1 MNISGKQSNNK
12 TVVQTIDLG
21 EITAEVVQKAI
32 KNIHLSVYPPSG
44 RVKIAAPLRMDLE
57 TIRIFA
63 ISKLGWIK
71 RQQTKLR
78 NQERE
83 APREY
88 VSSESHY
95 YLGKRYLLKVVEREG
110 KPLVTIKHDKLIL
123 QVKPGTI
130 TEQRQVLLQ
139 EWYREQLK
147 ALVPTYVSK
156 WEKIMGVEVAEFGI
170 KKMRTKWGTCNIE
183 AKRIWINLELA
194 KKPLECLE
202 YIVVHEMVHLLERSH
217 NARFMAYMNQFLPN
231 WKSLKEEL
239 NRLPVSHLDWGY

>member
-1 MNISGKQSNNK
+1 VGNIQSNK
-12 TVVQTIDLG
+12 PVVQTIDLG
-21 EITAEVVQKAI
+21 EITAEVVQKDI
-32 KNIHLSVYPPSG
+32 KNIHLSVYPPNG
-44 RVKIAAPLRMDLE
+44 RVKIAAPYRMDLE

-88 VSSESHY
+88 VSRESHY
-95 YLGKRYLLKVVEREG
+95 FLGKRYLLKVVERDS

-123 QVKPGTI
+123 QVKPATNP
-130 TEQRQVLLQ
+130 EQRQALVQ

-147 ALVPTYVSK
+147 ALVPMYIAK

-170 KKMRTKWGTCNIE
+170 KKMRTKWGTCNTE

-217 NARFMAYMNQFLPN
+217 NARFVAYMTQFLPH
-231 WKSLKEEL
+231 WRSLKEEL